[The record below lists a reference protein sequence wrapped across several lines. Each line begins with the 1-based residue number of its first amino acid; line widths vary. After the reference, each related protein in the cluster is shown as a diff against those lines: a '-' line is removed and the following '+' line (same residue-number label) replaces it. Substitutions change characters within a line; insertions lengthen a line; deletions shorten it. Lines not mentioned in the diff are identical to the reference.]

1 MNTLRNR
8 SEDEAC
14 ETRRG
19 WDNATV
25 VGIARVLDVQRE
37 EGGDVA
43 SLEATFALGA
53 LCARSNPEVAA
64 HCLLGVA
71 QSTDRPDLHDGACD
85 LLFSVFAASSAEA
98 LPSSLIERVKEGAE
112 DDAVIGIADY
122 ALALHLEGDDPER
135 SIRLYEECIELSP
148 ENGRCRL
155 SAMVWLAGLLR
166 ESDPER
172 AIELCEKVVNL
183 SGEDDLRSMAAAL
196 LVWTIG
202 LGNPERALPFCRL
215 AIELSGDEL
224 RSIMLEERA
233 LLWFAIDEFR
243 PYALQIVAE
252 VMEHAEG
259 EARKAAVA
267 MTRFFAKVLQEEVIM
282 QTDVQDE

>member
-8 SEDEAC
+8 FEDEAC

-19 WDNATV
+19 RDNATV
-25 VGIARVLDVQRE
+25 VGIARVLDAQGE

-71 QSTDRPDLHDGACD
+71 QSADRPD

-98 LPSSLIERVKEGAE
+98 LPSSLIERAKKVA
-112 DDAVIGIADY
+112 DDDVIIGIADY
-122 ALALHLEGDDPER
+122 ALAFRLEVEDPER

-172 AIELCEKVVNL
+172 AIELCEKVVDL

-202 LGNPERALPFCRL
+202 LGDPERALPFCRL

-259 EARKAAVA
+259 EARKTAVA
-267 MTRFFAKVLQEEVIM
+267 MKVLQEEEIM